1 MTGGRLA
8 ASGPVGA
15 GRRPRRAA
23 ADGGRPS
30 RTEAAGNAA
39 ELTGAAPARR
49 TARPMY
55 VRLALRRV
63 RHSAFAGCVVQGRG
77 G

>member
-8 ASGPVGA
+8 ASDPAGA
-15 GRRPRRAA
+15 GRRPLRAA
-23 ADGGRPS
+23 ADGDRPS

-39 ELTGAAPARR
+39 ERTGAAQARR

-55 VRLALRRV
+55 VGLALRRV
-63 RHSAFAGCVVQGRG
+63 RHSRFRGLRRAG
-77 G
+77 